1 MKTAVA
7 MLTSTSAYS
16 QGRVIQSSKLPKELP
31 DDFELRTWR
40 ERMWVTEDGRVFI
53 PPMQFCNSL
62 KEAAKYLNIQVPG
75 GGKRTFTKNFES
87 GVLVTQRLPLIT
99 KSAEVLPEKLYVPS
113 DGRRGGSRRV
123 YKYFPVIP
131 EWSGAVTYLIF
142 DDIITQDVFKQVLD
156 ASGKLI
162 GIGRFR
168 PRNMGYYGTFK
179 IDDILWQDDNK

>member
-7 MLTSTSAYS
+7 MLTSTSIYS
-16 QGRVIQSSKLPKELP
+16 QGRVLQSDKLPKELP
-31 DDFELRTWR
+31 DDYEKRTWR

-62 KEAAKYLNIQVPG
+62 KEAAKYLNLQVPG
-75 GGKRTFTKNFES
+75 GGKRTFTKNFEA
-87 GVLVTQRLPLIT
+87 GILVMERLPLNI
-99 KSAEVLPEKLYVPS
+99 KAEDVKPEKLYVPS
-113 DGRRGGSRRV
+113 DGRRGGTRRV
-123 YKYFPVIP
+123 YKYFPVIL
-131 EWSGAVTYLIF
+131 EWCGAVTYTIF
-142 DDIITQDVFKQVLD
+142 DDIITEDVFRQVLD

-179 IDDILWQDDNK
+179 VDELIWQDENK

>member
-7 MLTSTSAYS
+7 MLTSTSPYS
-16 QGRVIQSSKLPKELP
+16 QSRVIQSSKNPKELP
-31 DDFELRTWR
+31 DDFEKRTWR
-40 ERMWVTEDGRVFI
+40 ERLWQTEDGKVFI

-62 KEAAKYLNIQVPG
+62 KEAAKYLNLQVPG
-75 GGKRTFTKNFES
+75 GGKRTFTKNFEA
-87 GVLVTQRLPLIT
+87 GVLVTQRLPLKYKATEI
-99 KSAEVLPEKLYVPS
+99 EPEKLYVPS
-113 DGRRGGSRRV
+113 DGRRGGTKRV

-131 EWSGAVTYLIF
+131 EWCGAVTYMIF
-142 DDIITQDVFKQVLD
+142 DDIITEDIFRQVLD

-179 IDDILWQDDNK
+179 IDEIIWEDNT